1 MKNCSNFSVIIV
13 YFCTALNNHIL
24 LLETTG
30 DTCSAAICRDGEIV
44 SYNFEDGKKHSSVI
58 TLLIAQVCKEA
69 NLLLKET
76 HAAALNIG
84 PGSYTGLRV
93 GLSAA
98 KGICY
103 ANEIPLISVNGFEI
117 LYHLLSKENP
127 ANEANFI
134 IPVIHA
140 RKDEFFFSVLNK
152 DGEVIEASSYLLAND
167 LTMHAQANYPG
178 FIFCGEDRD
187 LFTKF
192 ANQNI
197 EYIQTEK
204 INATHLATIANQ
216 KYINSMFAD
225 LAYSEPLY
233 IKEFQSY

>member
-1 MKNCSNFSVIIV
+1 
-13 YFCTALNNHIL
+13 LNSTIL

-30 DTCSAAICRDGEIV
+30 DTCSAAICRDGEVI
-44 SYNFEDGKKHSSVI
+44 SYTFEDGKKHSSVI
-58 TLLIAQVCKEA
+58 TLLIDKVCKEA
-69 NLLLKET
+69 NLLLKDI
-76 HAAALNIG
+76 HAVALNIG

-103 ANEIPLISVNGFEI
+103 ANEIPLITVNGFEI
-117 LYHLLSKENP
+117 LYHLLTKDNP
-127 ANEANFI
+127 TNEANFI

-140 RKDEFFFSVLNK
+140 RKDEFFFSVLGK
-152 DGEVIEASSYLLAND
+152 DGEVIEAPSYLLAND
-167 LTMHAQANYPG
+167 LDAHAQANYPG

-204 INATHLATIANQ
+204 INATHMATIANQ